1 MKYLASLCRLFLGRL
16 FLGRLFLGRLF
27 LSLLFL
33 SLLFLATTSVSAA
46 DSVPVIFDTDM
57 ADDCDDAGALA
68 VLNELADRGEAK
80 LLAVITNRADAAGL
94 SAAASDAINT
104 FYGRGD
110 VPIATD
116 KDGAKVSWN
125 HPSSYTPALATEFP
139 HDCPTDKEC
148 PDAIRLYRETLAA
161 ADDHSV
167 VICSVGA
174 LSNLEDLLNSSG
186 DQHSPLSG
194 EELILAKVK
203 RTVIMGGHFPRS
215 AKPETNLRLDPAAA
229 VSVTNRWPGEI
240 IWQGFE
246 VGAAL
251 RCGTSLQTC
260 DADNPVRRAFELR
273 PYLGGAAIDHGK
285 PAHDQ
290 AAVLLAVR
298 GVQDE
303 YWMISPPGRVII
315 DSDGHS
321 EWRTDRKKQ
330 HRYVAIKGRP
340 ERLEKQIDELMVRNQ
355 VSE

>member
-1 MKYLASLCRLFLGRL
+1 MKYIVQVC
-16 FLGRLFLGRLF
+16 
-27 LSLLFL
+27 LLL
-33 SLLFLATTSVSAA
+33 VATTFVNAA
-46 DSVPVIFDTDM
+46 DPVPVMPVPVMPVPVMPVPVIFDTDM

-68 VLNELADRGEAK
+68 ILNELADRGEAK

-94 SAAASDAINT
+94 SAAACDVLNT

-125 HPSSYTPALATEFP
+125 HPSSYTPALAKEFP
-139 HDCPTDKEC
+139 HDCPNDQQCTD
-148 PDAIRLYRETLAA
+148 ALRLYRETLAA
-161 ADDHSV
+161 AEDHSV

-174 LSNLEDLLNSSG
+174 LSNLEDLLNSSA

-194 EELILAKVK
+194 EELIRAKVK
-203 RTVIMGGHFPRS
+203 QTVIMGGHFPRS

-240 IWQGFE
+240 IWQGYE

-251 RCGTSLQTC
+251 RCGTSLQAC
-260 DADNPVRRAFELR
+260 GADNPVRRAFELR

-303 YWMISPPGRVII
+303 YWTISPPGRVII

-321 EWRTDRKKQ
+321 EWRAGGKKR
-330 HRYVAIKGRP
+330 HRYVTIKGRP
-340 ERLEKQIDELMVRNQ
+340 DSLEKLIDELMVRNQ
-355 VSE
+355 VTE